1 VQTGSSAAQFPHPRM
16 QLHFNL
22 TQRPNRTYAG
32 SGRAARLG
40 CQALQ
45 FRSKDAGKMVRRRRR
60 GGEEAR
66 SPTIKGI
73 FAIITLVKFTL
84 DPLLSPNLVPCS
96 LRVCLKVFV
105 SFSVIAVD
113 RVLCRFNRIVIAI
126 V

>member
-1 VQTGSSAAQFPHPRM
+1 MPGV
-16 QLHFNL
+16 
-22 TQRPNRTYAG
+22 
-32 SGRAARLG
+32 
-40 CQALQ
+40 
-45 FRSKDAGKMVRRRRR
+45 DVRRGRGVKLYNFGVKMQARQYDGDG
-60 GGEEAR
+60 GGEEGP

-96 LRVCLKVFV
+96 LSVCLKVFV

-113 RVLCRFNRIVIAI
+113 RVLRRFDGIVVAI